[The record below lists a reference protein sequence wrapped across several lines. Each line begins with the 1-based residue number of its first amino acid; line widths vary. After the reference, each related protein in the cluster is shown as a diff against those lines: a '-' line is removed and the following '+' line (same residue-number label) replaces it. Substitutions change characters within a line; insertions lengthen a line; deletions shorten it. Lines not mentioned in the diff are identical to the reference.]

1 MFLLFKALSNASVK
15 IVATFFMVLV
25 LIVFGILFVPSAYNG
40 VNDFANWIANWDMIR
55 NPDFGEQG
63 KALMRQF
70 INEASI
76 FGIVLTLIARMI
88 VEVIWAVSAAL
99 WRLVNPKE
107 DEFVAASS
115 SEKPSYYN

>member
-15 IVATFFMVLV
+15 IVATFFMVLF
-25 LIVFGILFVPSAYNG
+25 LILFGILFVPSAYNG
-40 VNDFANWIANWDMIR
+40 VNDFANWIANLDAVR

-76 FGIVLTLIARMI
+76 FGIIMTLIARMI

-99 WRLVNPKE
+99 WRLVNPAE
-107 DEFVAASS
+107 DTTQTS
-115 SEKPSYYN
+115 SEAPQNTYYN

>member
-15 IVATFFMVLV
+15 IVATFFMVLF
-25 LIVFGILFVPSAYNG
+25 LILFGILFVPSAYNG
-40 VNDFANWIANWDMIR
+40 VNDFANWIANLDMVR

-88 VEVIWAVSAAL
+88 VEIIWALSAAL
-99 WRLVNPKE
+99 WRLVNPK
-107 DEFVAASS
+107 DDVAASAP
-115 SEKPSYYN
+115 SEKQGYYN